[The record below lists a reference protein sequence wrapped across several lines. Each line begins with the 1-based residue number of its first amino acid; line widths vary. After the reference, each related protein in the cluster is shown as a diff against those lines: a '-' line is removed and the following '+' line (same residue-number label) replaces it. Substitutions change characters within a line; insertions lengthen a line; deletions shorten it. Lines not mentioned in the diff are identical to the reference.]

1 MYVKRFVGGD
11 DASVCMCPCVTVCV
25 CVYACMYVFFIFYPI
40 KKLKIN
46 NELSLQLL
54 YYEYIERPLA
64 AFLSI
69 PDVIFIRT

>member
-1 MYVKRFVGGD
+1 MYVKRFVGVMMLVF
-11 DASVCMCPCVTVCV
+11 ACTRVCV
-25 CVYACMYVFFIFYPI
+25 CVCVCIFFIFYLI

-64 AFLSI
+64 AFPNLFKH
-69 PDVIFIRT
+69 P